1 MNNKNKKIYSHSL
14 SDKTKTRLEELSKKN
29 NISQS
34 LIIDILVSKQ
44 KRDYIF

>member
-1 MNNKNKKIYSHSL
+1 MDNKKKKIYSHSL
-14 SDKTKTRLEELSKKN
+14 SSKTKTRLEELSKKN

-34 LIIDILVSKQ
+34 LIIDILISKQ